1 MNAIMRNRSVAM
13 TSLVHIHAP
22 VPALPFAPA
31 PAEGPLRDTFGRT
44 HTDFRISVIDRCNIR
59 CFYCMPEEGGQFVP
73 NSGLLSYPE
82 IVRIARAAVRLGVRK
97 IRLTGGEPLLRPGLA
112 TLIEGLARLP
122 LSDLAL
128 TTNGVLLAGKVQA
141 LRSAGLRR
149 LNVHLDTLDRQRFFQ
164 ITRRD
169 DLPRVLA
176 GIDAAASAGLEVKL
190 NAVAVRDLSEPD
202 LIPLTRFARERGL
215 ELRFIEF
222 MPLDGQGLWRESGV
236 LTASEM
242 IARISEE
249 FGPLTAVPDS
259 DPRAPATEYRFA
271 DGARIGFIA
280 SVSRPF
286 CHNCN
291 RIRLTSDGKLRYCL
305 FAREETDLRA
315 ALAEPF
321 DDALET
327 LFRRTVWGKWAGHDI
342 GSPAFESPQRPMYSI
357 GG

>member
-1 MNAIMRNRSVAM
+1 MNAIMRNRSAPL
-13 TSLVHIHAP
+13 TPLVHIHAP
-22 VPALPFAPA
+22 VAALPFA

-97 IRLTGGEPLLRPGLA
+97 IRLTGGEPLLRPGLP
-112 TLIEGLARLP
+112 TLIEGLASLP

-128 TTNGVLLAGKVQA
+128 TTNGVLLADKVHA

-176 GIDAAASAGLEVKL
+176 GIDAAASAGIEVKL
-190 NAVAVRDLSEPD
+190 NAVAVRDLTEPD

-222 MPLDGQGLWRESGV
+222 MPLDAQGLWRESSV

-321 DDALET
+321 DDAIET
-327 LFRRTVWGKWAGHDI
+327 LFRRTVWEKWAGHEI